1 MCASVRETEEG
12 VTERNWHSEAGW
24 HHESAIHQKPPYEIL
39 CFSLSSLVQIPLS
52 WEECRRTRLHISHVH
67 IFVCFFERV
76 FDCLVFLL
84 VFLAAALALC
94 KYSLAEWNAT
104 DESAN
109 RTVSHCHRHG
119 NRDNCTGRYGQVA
132 RGGSLF
138 AVSCCFEVLRWRINM
153 RMDKSTDMDVNE
165 IQTHLS
171 TETLDR
177 KGNKMRKDRNRCS

>member
-1 MCASVRETEEG
+1 MRSCVFPCHLLCLSLLIRRNVVAHVCTFLTCIYLFVFSSV
-12 VTERNWHSEAGW
+12 
-24 HHESAIHQKPPYEIL
+24 
-39 CFSLSSLVQIPLS
+39 CM
-52 WEECRRTRLHISHVH
+52 RL
-67 IFVCFFERV
+67 
-76 FDCLVFLL
+76 FDCLVFFLL

-132 RGGSLF
+132 RGGSFF
-138 AVSCCFEVLRWRINM
+138 AVSCCFEVLRWRFSM
-153 RMDKSTDMDVNE
+153 RMDKSTDMDVNKM
-165 IQTHLS
+165 QTHLC

-177 KGNKMRKDRNRCS
+177 KGNKIRKDRKRCSYTVNCISFSYFRLSKKTITYQHSHG